1 MNYSILGLE
10 SFYAERIVD
19 STLYSHSTVDAWG
32 QVTHCHSNSLKSL
45 KSSDLYH
52 IVTLSSR
59 NVNATRQNSTRVVTR
74 HTLINTSNSK
84 SAGMSSPNIDKV
96 TLIRGLNPAQRKGIL
111 GSPIICVGLLTL
123 LHSRR
128 ARPRCSIADISRSWE
143 RKNQGVVHKTRIHR
157 AILFWSDIYSS
168 KGSYI

>member
-1 MNYSILGLE
+1 MLRGLSTAHCTVE
-10 SFYAERIVD
+10 SVRFCRCLRSSD
-19 STLYSHSTVDAWG
+19 SLSV
-32 QVTHCHSNSLKSL
+32 SL

-52 IVTLSSR
+52 TVTLSSR
-59 NVNATRQNSTRVVTR
+59 NVNGATRQNSTRVVTR

-128 ARPRCSIADISRSWE
+128 ARPRYSIADISRSWE

-157 AILFWSDIYSS
+157 AILF
-168 KGSYI
+168 

>member
-1 MNYSILGLE
+1 MLRGLSTAHCTVE
-10 SFYAERIVD
+10 SVPFCRCLRSSD
-19 STLYSHSTVDAWG
+19 SL
-32 QVTHCHSNSLKSL
+32 SL

-52 IVTLSSR
+52 TVTLSSR

-74 HTLINTSNSK
+74 HTLIITSNSK

-128 ARPRCSIADISRSWE
+128 ARPRYSIADISRSWE

-157 AILFWSDIYSS
+157 AILF
-168 KGSYI
+168 